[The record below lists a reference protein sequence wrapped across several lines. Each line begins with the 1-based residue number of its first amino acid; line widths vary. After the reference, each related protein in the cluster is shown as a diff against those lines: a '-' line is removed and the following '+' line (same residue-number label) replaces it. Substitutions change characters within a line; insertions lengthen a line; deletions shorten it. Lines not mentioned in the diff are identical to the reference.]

1 MFRRF
6 ANLVLGLLF
15 RIVFRL
21 DITGR
26 QNVPAQGPFITM
38 MNHIYFIDPIL
49 VATLA
54 PRNIVI
60 MSKIENYQNPLLA
73 LVMHLYGTFPVHRGE
88 LDMTAIRTSL
98 RIMEQGH
105 GLLMAPEGTRSKTR
119 TLQPGRDG
127 MAWLA
132 VRSQAPIVPVAL
144 SGQEYLGHNLR
155 RLRRTPLR
163 VVFGEPFCFR
173 AAPGLAQPS
182 ATLGTLPSPVAKA
195 PRAQLHLMT
204 QEAMYALAKVLPAPY
219 RGVYGDLEKAST
231 ATMVPYREAQESPS

>member
-1 MFRRF
+1 MFRRI
-6 ANLVLGLLF
+6 ANFVLGVLF
-15 RIVFRL
+15 HIVFRL
-21 DITGR
+21 DITGI
-26 QNVPAQGPFITM
+26 QNIPKQGPFIAM

-49 VATLA
+49 VATLT

-60 MSKIENYQNPLLA
+60 MSKIENYHNPLLA

-98 RIMEQGH
+98 RIMEEGH

-119 TLQPGRDG
+119 TLQEGRDG
-127 MAWLA
+127 MVWLA
-132 VRSQAPIVPVAL
+132 VRSQAPVVPVAL

-173 AAPGLAQPS
+173 SAPDLQHPVTAPK
-182 ATLGTLPSPVAKA
+182 SP
-195 PRAQLHLMT
+195 REQLRRMT
-204 QEAMYALAKVLPAPY
+204 QEAMYALAKLLPPAY
-219 RGVYGDLEKAST
+219 RGVYSALEKAT
-231 ATMVPYREAQESPS
+231 ADTIVPYRDAQGSPL